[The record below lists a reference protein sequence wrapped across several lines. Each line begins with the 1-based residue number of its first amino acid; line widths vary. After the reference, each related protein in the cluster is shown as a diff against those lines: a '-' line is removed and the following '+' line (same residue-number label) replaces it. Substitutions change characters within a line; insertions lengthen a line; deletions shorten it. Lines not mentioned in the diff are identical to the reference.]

1 MILSFSKLLN
11 IANESLNMWFEQ
23 SDFWMNKSDGFYE
36 LDQLIQI
43 ISEYCHISL
52 KIWNIAHKSHVLL
65 LSSFMVT
72 CNLWPCVSVTSWS
85 KILDL

>member
-23 SDFWMNKSDGFYE
+23 SDFWVNKSDGFYE

-52 KIWNIAHKSHVLL
+52 YTNNHVTSEDLEY
-65 LSSFMVT
+65 STQVT
-72 CNLWPCVSVTSWS
+72 CITFIIFYGNLLPVT
-85 KILDL
+85 LCFCH